1 MSTLKQQAYAYIRS
15 AMSTGALAAG
25 DRLSPAAVAKE
36 LGISHIPVREAI
48 SQLHSEGLAEQCP
61 GRGAFV
67 RQLRR
72 QELVDLI
79 ELRKVLECRA
89 AAQAALR
96 ITDVGLDEL
105 DTHVRELH
113 RVQEQLRGAE
123 ERDEDRLPLLRNWVF
138 ADLAFHMTLLRAA
151 GNQCVIKALG
161 EANVMTRMFGH
172 RTDAP
177 AAWGNPRYTDSNYAV
192 HRNIFLAVRCHDP
205 AAARRAM
212 AIHMRRA
219 RKNILQRFDWLR
231 QAGGNGE
238 PAATDF
244 PESVRRRVREI
255 QRRTIQT
262 PSASSDESNQVSQEK
277 IEKRRE
283 SESPA

>member
-1 MSTLKQQAYAYIRS
+1 MLTLKQRAYAYIRS

-25 DRLSPAAVAKE
+25 DRLSPAALAKE
-36 LGISHIPVREAI
+36 IGISHIPVREAI

-61 GRGAFV
+61 RRGAFV

-79 ELRKVLECRA
+79 ELRKALECRA
-89 AAQAALR
+89 AAQAARR

-105 DTHVRELH
+105 EKHVQGLRRLQKQLH
-113 RVQEQLRGAE
+113 LAE
-123 ERDEDRLPLLRNWVF
+123 EQDEQRLPLLRDWVF

-151 GNQCVIKALG
+151 GNQCVIKVLG

-172 RTDAP
+172 RTDVP
-177 AAWGNPRYTDSNYAV
+177 AAWGDPRYTGSNYAV
-192 HRNIFLAVRCHDP
+192 HRNIFLAVRRHDSE
-205 AAARRAM
+205 AARRAM
-212 AIHMRRA
+212 AVHMKRA

-238 PAATDF
+238 PAALDF
-244 PESVRRRVREI
+244 PESVRREVREI
-255 QRRTIQT
+255 ERRTIQT
-262 PSASSDESNQVSQEK
+262 HSPSAEESDRGPQQEAGL
-277 IEKRRE
+277 ETLV
-283 SESPA
+283 